1 MEPEIKIE
9 RRTRPGRAREVLS
22 NVPWRALAATAA
34 IALFVLL
41 LYALQ
46 LSTLRGIP
54 DSYEGVVIDKS
65 VTIRESEQGSFPQR
79 RLHVRVEG
87 GRVLRVPAGQELY
100 ESARVGM
107 RIRKTAAGVE
117 LTWTEFKPKEAA
129 GRR

>member
-1 MEPEIKIE
+1 MKPEIKIE
-9 RRTRPGRAREVLS
+9 RRAPPGRAREALS

-65 VTIRESEQGSFPQR
+65 LTVRESEQGSFPQR

-87 GRVLRVPAGQELY
+87 GRVLRVPAGPELY

-117 LTWTEFKPKEAA
+117 LTWAEFKPKEAA
-129 GRR
+129 GSR